1 MLAFDIWFL
10 CDCFLQLRDLALAN
24 VGSIERRNDLE
35 KRLKIL
41 TPEELKD
48 LVCEKVC
55 PLFLSV

>member
-1 MLAFDIWFL
+1 
-10 CDCFLQLRDLALAN
+10 LRDLALAN
-24 VGSIERRNDLE
+24 VGSIERRSDLE

-55 PLFLSV
+55 SLFLSV